1 MADPPIQEAPG
12 NGGASEIARL
22 VRRRVSTR
30 SDECCEQRV
39 GGDGVMCASQRCGD
53 APDFLE
59 QVPPLVSFTPVTGH
73 GAWSRCQ
80 GLPVRLLA
88 RWLSRRR
95 RSLRRT
101 LTRRRVFGFVK
112 KRDRWHDDEIL
123 VGRAAWEGRVTW
135 RVRLPTFWRWLWRSR
150 RCVVVRR
157 ELWVCCN
164 GCALSR

>member
-80 GLPVRLLA
+80 GIAGSAVGEVALYAPTIAAPNLDA
-88 RWLSRRR
+88 SAGIWFCQEKG
-95 RSLRRT
+95 SL
-101 LTRRRVFGFVK
+101 
-112 KRDRWHDDEIL
+112 I
-123 VGRAAWEGRVTW
+123 
-135 RVRLPTFWRWLWRSR
+135 
-150 RCVVVRR
+150 
-157 ELWVCCN
+157 
-164 GCALSR
+164 